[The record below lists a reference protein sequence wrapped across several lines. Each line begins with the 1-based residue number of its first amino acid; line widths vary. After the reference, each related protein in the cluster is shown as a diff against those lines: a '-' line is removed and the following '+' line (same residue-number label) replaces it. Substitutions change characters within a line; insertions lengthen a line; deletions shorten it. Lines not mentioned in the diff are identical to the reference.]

1 MKQLVALVCA
11 AVLAAGVG
19 VAGEKRGTP
28 AEAEALVKRAIAYVK
43 ANGKEKAFAE
53 FSDPKGKFV
62 EGDLYIFVYDMTGKC
77 LAHGGNARM
86 VGKDLIDLKDADGK
100 PFVKERVDLAS
111 SAGKGWQNYKWNNP
125 AVNKIENKTAY
136 IEKTGDIIVGAGA
149 YKP

>member
-1 MKQLVALVCA
+1 MKYFIAVMLAVAIV
-11 AVLAAGVG
+11 GVTG

-43 ANGKEKAFAE
+43 ANGKESAYTE
-53 FSDPKGKFV
+53 FSNAKGKFV

-86 VGKDLIDLKDADGK
+86 VGKDLMDLKDADGK
-100 PFVKERVDLAS
+100 LFVKERVDLAT

-136 IEKTGDIIVGAGA
+136 IEKFEDIIVGSGA

>member
-1 MKQLVALVCA
+1 MRTFIAVMLAVVCA
-11 AVLAAGVG
+11 AGAG

-43 ANGKEKAFAE
+43 ASGKEKAFAE
-53 FSDPKGKFV
+53 FSNPKGKFV

-86 VGKDLIDLKDADGK
+86 VGKDLMDLKDADGK

-136 IEKTGDIIVGAGA
+136 IEKYGDVIVGAGA

>member
-1 MKQLVALVCA
+1 MKQFVAVM
-11 AVLAAGVG
+11 LAAAFAAGIG

-28 AEAEALVKRAIAYVK
+28 AEAETLVKRAIAFVK
-43 ANGKEKAFAE
+43 SNGKEKAFAE

-100 PFVKERVDLAS
+100 SFVKERVDIAS

-136 IEKTGDIIVGAGA
+136 IEKYEDFIVGSGA